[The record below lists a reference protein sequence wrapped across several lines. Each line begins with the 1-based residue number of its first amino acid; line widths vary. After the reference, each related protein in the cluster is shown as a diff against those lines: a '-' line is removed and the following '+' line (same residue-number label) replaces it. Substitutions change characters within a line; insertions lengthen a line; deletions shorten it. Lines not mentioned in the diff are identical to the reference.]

1 MRACRPSRY
10 SQFDKT
16 DEEELAEEA
25 VRQSM
30 VRVYA
35 QKVRA
40 GLPLFDGRQVIES
53 EQTAK

>member
-10 SQFDKT
+10 SQFEKS

-40 GLPLFDGRQVIES
+40 GLPLFDGHRVIEA
-53 EQTAK
+53 EQVRK